1 MLMMMIFVNV
11 YDDDYCNNKHHG
23 DQNIE
28 NITAYQGW
36 RKKYRACFLNVQRQ
50 TLRPYMRMTH
60 TFPYLA
66 HTYVLLC

>member
-1 MLMMMIFVNV
+1 MVIKILKILLHI
-11 YDDDYCNNKHHG
+11 KAG
-23 DQNIE
+23 E
-28 NITAYQGW
+28 
-36 RKKYRACFLNVQRQ
+36 KKYRAYLLNVQRQ